1 MTGAAATAAD
11 LASGKG
17 HRDENFPV
25 ASRLI
30 APAHRAAILAFYR
43 FARAADDI
51 VDNPAAPP
59 ATKLERL
66 EAMRATLVGAA
77 DAEPTAIALRETLA
91 ARGLE
96 RTHALDLLEAFRR
109 DVTRPRYASWDE
121 LIDYC
126 RVSAMPVGR
135 FVLDVHGEPRA
146 LWPANDALCAALQI
160 VNHLQDCGADYRT
173 LDRVYLP
180 EDMLAAAGASVA
192 DLGAARAA
200 PALLAVIRECANR
213 CEALLARSASFS
225 GGIRDRR
232 LGLEVA
238 VIQRL
243 ATSLAARLARRDP
256 LSRRV
261 HHAKPEALL
270 LAAGAIAARIVRR

>member
-1 MTGAAATAAD
+1 MTGAALAVD

-30 APAHRAAILAFYR
+30 APAHRAPILAFYR

-51 VDNPAAPP
+51 VDNAQAPA
-59 ATKLERL
+59 ATKLDRL
-66 EAMRATLVGAA
+66 EAMRATLVGAS
-77 DAEPTAIALRETLA
+77 DAEPTAVALRDAMA
-91 ARGLE
+91 ARGLD
-96 RTHALDLLEAFRR
+96 RVHALDLLEAFRR
-109 DVTRPRYASWDE
+109 DVTKLRYASWDE

-135 FVLDVHGEPRA
+135 FVLDVHREPRT

-160 VNHLQDCGADYRT
+160 VNHLQDCGTDYRA

-180 EDMLAAAGASVA
+180 EDMLAAAGASAA
-192 DLGAARAA
+192 DLGQPRAS
-200 PALLAVIRECANR
+200 PALLTVISDCAAC
-213 CEALLARSASFS
+213 CETLLATSASFS
-225 GGIRDRR
+225 ASIGDRR

-243 ATSLAARLARRDP
+243 AESLAARLGRRDP
-256 LSRRV
+256 LSQRV
-261 HHAKPEALL
+261 HHSKPEALL
-270 LAAGAIAARIVRR
+270 LAAGAVAAGIVRR